1 MEMDAVGFAAVV
13 MFFAVPLAGI
23 YAYYRVRKL
32 RTEERLA
39 AIARGVSLPIAEDL
53 PPHARSRRSGILLVA
68 GGLGY
73 SLTFWLLGHF
83 EPDALPAA
91 AFGIIPVAI
100 GIGHFIDATIVR
112 RELHPSS

>member
-1 MEMDAVGFAAVV
+1 MDAVGFAAVV

-32 RTEERLA
+32 RSEERLA
-39 AIARGVSLPIAEDL
+39 AIARGVSVPIAEDL

-91 AFGIIPVAI
+91 VFGIIPMAI
-100 GIGHFIDATIVR
+100 GIGYFIDATLVR